1 MYSWY
6 HFIQEFLENSYKGGA
21 VLHLLTIFWEVFM
34 HLKCET
40 KRLIL
45 EILPSSYAKQ
55 VLNFYKENKEHIE
68 PWEAKRDKMFYTET
82 YQRSLLEAEYNEMIK
97 SKMVR
102 YYLFEKS
109 KPDVIIGSVSA
120 ANIRYGAFDSCNIGY
135 KMHKEYCGQGYC
147 KEAVA
152 ELLRILFHEFHLHRI
167 EAMVHP
173 ENKPSIAVLEGI
185 GFEQEGLAR
194 DAAKLQGTWQDMY
207 RNGIVVGKNIAEII
221 G

>member
-1 MYSWY
+1 
-6 HFIQEFLENSYKGGA
+6 
-21 VLHLLTIFWEVFM
+21 M

-194 DAAKLQGTWQDMY
+194 DAAKLQGAWQDMY
-207 RNGIVVGKNIAEII
+207 RYGIVVGKNIAEII